1 MTVTQEEFD
10 SRLAAVRQK
19 IDRAASRSGR
29 CGRDSTLLPVT
40 KTLPP
45 SVLETVLA
53 AGIDEVG
60 ENRVSEILEKREYPA
75 VSGEMRFHMIGHLQR
90 NKVRDIVGKAVL
102 IHSVDSAELA
112 EKINAVSAEA
122 GIFSDILIEV
132 NAAGEASKFGI
143 APEDVE
149 DFTEQLS
156 AFEHLC
162 VKGLMTVAPYVDD
175 PEENRPH
182 FRRMKMLFDT
192 LSERS
197 DKYRFGSGKWAN
209 VDMTVLSMGMTNDYE
224 IAVEEGATLVRIGTA
239 LFGER
244 ARN

>member
-10 SRLAAVRQK
+10 IRLAAVRQN
-19 IDRAASRSGR
+19 IECAAARSGR
-29 CGRDSTLLPVT
+29 GGQDITLLPVT
-40 KTLPP
+40 KTMPP

-60 ENRVSEILEKREYPA
+60 ENRVSEILEKREYPP
-75 VSGEMRFHMIGHLQR
+75 VSGNMKFHMIGHLQR
-90 NKVRDIVGKAVL
+90 NKVRDIVGKTVL

-112 EKINAVSAEA
+112 EKINAVSADL

-132 NAAGEASKFGI
+132 NAAGDESKFGI

-156 AFEHLC
+156 VFEHLC

-192 LSERS
+192 LSEKS

-209 VDMTVLSMGMTNDYE
+209 VDMTVLSMGMTNDYA

-244 ARN
+244 VRN